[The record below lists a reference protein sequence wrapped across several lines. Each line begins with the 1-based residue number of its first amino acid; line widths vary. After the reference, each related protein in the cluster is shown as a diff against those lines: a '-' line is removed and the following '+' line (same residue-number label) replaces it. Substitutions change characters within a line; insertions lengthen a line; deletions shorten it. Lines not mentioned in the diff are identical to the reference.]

1 MAQAVPVFL
10 FLAST
15 SSSPW
20 SGPPKPGQG
29 GELGSAR
36 RKDEPDEGEGEAIF
50 SGVQGEGGPGG
61 YPRRADGGSAGGATQ
76 RPPGH
81 AEADEATRE
90 GEIDQIHE
98 KIGQLVVEGDFSV
111 GPPGAERGGET
122 RHDRTGSP
130 TTADH
135 APMRPGRHQPVGIL
149 GRPADRK
156 PRDRC
161 RPPGD
166 RRPVPRDALV
176 RLAVARKR
184 VRRLM
189 ARMGLARHLPGAEE
203 RGAAPPAPRLLLSPS
218 EYGDRQA

>member
-1 MAQAVPVFL
+1 M
-10 FLAST
+10 
-15 SSSPW
+15 
-20 SGPPKPGQG
+20 
-29 GELGSAR
+29 
-36 RKDEPDEGEGEAIF
+36 F
-50 SGVQGEGGPGG
+50 SGN
-61 YPRRADGGSAGGATQ
+61 
-76 RPPGH
+76 

-90 GEIDQIHE
+90 GEIDQIHA

-130 TTADH
+130 TTAGH

-189 ARMGLARHLPGAEE
+189 ARMGLARHLYRQPKSAVRHPQHRVFSYRLRNMAIDRPDQAWCADITDIPMR
-203 RGAAPPAPRLLLSPS
+203 RGCLT
-218 EYGDRQA
+218 